1 MTNADGSHVTVK
13 CDKNFEVTAVQT
25 ERGTG
30 GPGGG
35 MGHRRPGEPLRPPA
49 EQTADRPPAADPAM
63 NLWTTAQRLPAAP
76 PFARSRCCHARR
88 NRRRLVAGTL

>member
-35 MGHRRPGEPLRPPA
+35 MGHRRPGGTPPA
-49 EQTADRPPAADPAM
+49 SSGADR
-63 NLWTTAQRLPAAP
+63 
-76 PFARSRCCHARR
+76 
-88 NRRRLVAGTL
+88 